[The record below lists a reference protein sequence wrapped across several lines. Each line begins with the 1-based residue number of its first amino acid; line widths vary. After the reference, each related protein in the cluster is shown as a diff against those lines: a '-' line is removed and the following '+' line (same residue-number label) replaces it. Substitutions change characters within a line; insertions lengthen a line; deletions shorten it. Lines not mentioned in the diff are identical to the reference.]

1 MSYLSKTQQ
10 SVTRKSFFQQ
20 NLAELTAQAQI
31 AIDEAIELLHAKG
44 ITTIGLIDSQMY
56 CEYPDG
62 RKEFLQPLA
71 PKAETIT
78 TKTLINATAR

>member
-10 SVTRKSFFQQ
+10 SVTGKSFFQQ

-31 AIDEAIELLHAKG
+31 AVDEATELLHAKG
-44 ITTIGLIDSQMY
+44 ITTIGVVDSQIY

-62 RKEFLQPLA
+62 RKEFLQPLT
-71 PKAETIT
+71 PTPETIT
-78 TKTLINATAR
+78 TKD